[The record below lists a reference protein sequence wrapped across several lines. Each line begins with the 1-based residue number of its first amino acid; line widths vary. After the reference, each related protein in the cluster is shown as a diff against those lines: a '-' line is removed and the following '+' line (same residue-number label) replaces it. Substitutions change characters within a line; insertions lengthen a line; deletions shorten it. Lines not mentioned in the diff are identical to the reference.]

1 MAGRT
6 FTDITQYP
14 VFPWVIAD
22 YESADLDLENP
33 KTFRDLSK
41 PVGALNDDRLL
52 QLIQRY
58 HELDGF
64 PVEERFLY
72 GSHYSSPGVVL
83 HYLIR
88 QEPFTT
94 MGENDFVYHLY
105 SNIDYSS
112 HNHHFSSFY
121 SIIYDFTKHFY
132 HNSSAIELRTF
143 LCFY

>member
-6 FTDITQYP
+6 FTDINQYP

-94 MGENDFVYHLY
+94 MGENDFVYIISTLTLIILLTITIFLP
-105 SNIDYSS
+105 STQSSMISPNI
-112 HNHHFSSFY
+112 
-121 SIIYDFTKHFY
+121 
-132 HNSSAIELRTF
+132 LPQF
-143 LCFY
+143 LSY

>member
-94 MGENDFVYHLY
+94 MGENDFVYIISTLTLIILLTITIFLP
-105 SNIDYSS
+105 STQSSMISPNI
-112 HNHHFSSFY
+112 
-121 SIIYDFTKHFY
+121 
-132 HNSSAIELRTF
+132 LPQF
-143 LCFY
+143 LSY